1 MRGLLLTKSFSE
13 SYRGRNSGKCS
24 TQVHQDD
31 KGTIE
36 LDWLEPQKGDG
47 SIWSGDGRKVKTE
60 ETANPQPAK
69 EKRERERQVYPRK
82 IYNKALSI
90 SQINSFIIWQS
101 G

>member
-31 KGTIE
+31 KGTIQ
-36 LDWLEPQKGDG
+36 LGWLEPRKGDG

-69 EKRERERQVYPRK
+69 EKRERK
-82 IYNKALSI
+82 TSI
-90 SQINSFIIWQS
+90 PTKNIQ
-101 G
+101 